1 MTSRLNGHQV
11 LVIQDDFPLDERDV
25 HSLTPLHLAVSLGR
39 TDLARA
45 LLGGGA
51 SPCSRFTNIIIRA
64 KHSYYYFRTGPP
76 HKSPLHLAAASAN
89 IEIME
94 LLVKRGAAWRDRD
107 DWGWTVLHEA
117 AASGHQKGQCQQ
129 LNTEQSPG

>member
-1 MTSRLNGHQV
+1 MNGPQV
-11 LVIQDDFPLDERDV
+11 LAIQDDFPLDERDV

-39 TDLARA
+39 TELARA

-51 SPCSRFTNIIIRA
+51 SPGSRFTHIITGG
-64 KHSYYYFRTGPP
+64 KYSYYCSRTGPP

-94 LLVKRGAAWRDRD
+94 LLIKRGAAWRDRD

-117 AASGHQKGQCQQ
+117 AASGHQQGQCPQ
-129 LNTEQSPG
+129 LTSLRGQMR